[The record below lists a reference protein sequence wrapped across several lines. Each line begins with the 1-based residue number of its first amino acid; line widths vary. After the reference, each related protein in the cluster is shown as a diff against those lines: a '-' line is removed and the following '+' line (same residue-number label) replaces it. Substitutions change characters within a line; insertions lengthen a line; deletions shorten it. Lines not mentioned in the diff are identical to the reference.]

1 IVAGGIDLSV
11 AGIYVL
17 AGLAGA
23 YVLHGFGPAGTW
35 GEPPGWAV
43 VVMTSAVCLA
53 VGALCGAINGLGVIG
68 LRLHPFIITLGTMS
82 IYRGTAFVT
91 TKAQS
96 IGNFHPAFV
105 DGFIS
110 RRFQITAGRD

>member
-1 IVAGGIDLSV
+1 RTRDPETGKEYLVVRNKFLNIDRLLTLAKNASFFAIMAIGATVVIVAGGIDLSV

-53 VGALCGAINGLGVIG
+53 VGAICGAINGL
-68 LRLHPFIITLGTMS
+68 
-82 IYRGTAFVT
+82 
-91 TKAQS
+91 
-96 IGNFHPAFV
+96 
-105 DGFIS
+105 
-110 RRFQITAGRD
+110 